1 MKFHIKIFK
10 NPCEEVYLNKA
21 ARLFNENNLKI
32 ERFYR
37 YNSFSVENYIYL
49 FLLQLE
55 KECLQ

>member
-37 YNSFSVENYIYL
+37 
-49 FLLQLE
+49 
-55 KECLQ
+55 